1 MSARLAF
8 ALAAS
13 FAVAVSAQ
21 QAPTQQQEQPYRP
34 GPAIENPVPIRSV
47 QPKYPRDAMTNRIE
61 GGVEIEAVVMPD
73 GTVGQ
78 VQVVKSLDAIHGL
91 DNEAMAAAKQ
101 WLFRPGMRKSDGRAV
116 PVIVTIILEFRLGP
130 SPTLVDAVAPATVIA
145 GDDFYQDT
153 HPLQDPKVVRP
164 RVIRSVQPKYT
175 SEAMR
180 NKLQGTVEVEAV
192 IGTNG
197 QVMRARLK
205 NSIDSRFGL
214 DESALEAANSW
225 VFEPATLNGQPIPV
239 AIQLTLE
246 FRLH

>member
-1 MSARLAF
+1 MSAQLAF

-13 FAVAVSAQ
+13 LAVAVSAQ
-21 QAPTQQQEQPYRP
+21 QTPPQQQEQPYRP
-34 GPAIENPVPIRSV
+34 GPGIVNPVAIRSV

-61 GGVEIEAVVMPD
+61 GVVEIEGVVMTD
-73 GTVGQ
+73 GTMGEVR
-78 VQVVKSLDAIHGL
+78 VVKSLDATHGL
-91 DNEAMAAAKQ
+91 DSEAIAAAKQ
-101 WLFRPGMRKSDGRAV
+101 WLFRPGLLKSDGRRV

-130 SPTLVDAVAPATVIA
+130 PSTLQNAVAPATAIA

-153 HPLQDPKVVRP
+153 HPLQDPKVVQP

-192 IGTNG
+192 VGTDG
-197 QVMRARLK
+197 RVMRARLK

-214 DESALEAANSW
+214 DDNALEAAKNW
-225 VFEPATLNGQPIPV
+225 VFEPATLNGQPVPV
-239 AIQLTLE
+239 AVQLTLE
-246 FRLH
+246 FRIH